1 MTSLSSI
8 QLKVAEAK
16 QQRDVGRSIARID
29 SDAMKV
35 IGVTVG
41 DVIEIQGK
49 KTTPA
54 KAWPAYPEDQ
64 GLGLIRIDG
73 FLRKNCGVSLNDYVM
88 IMKAELNFASFVE
101 LAPVDIKISV
111 DNDFI
116 RFVKDRLIDRPVVK
130 GDTILVMMLGHS
142 VPFIIVRT
150 QPTGI
155 VKISP
160 TTEVNVLG
168 EPVHETGIPGKLL
181 TLESIEKSEDLENLT
196 VSFGKIESEFD
207 AKNSELIIS
216 CEAILSFGS
225 KSVSSLFKHSLKED
239 EVPLWKNIIE
249 KRQRAVEDELKSL
262 KTTIKKL
269 LEASSIKPMKL
280 SLSQLLYELL
290 ARTSNR

>member
-1 MTSLSSI
+1 VTDLSSI

-49 KTTPA
+49 KITPA

-101 LAPVDIKISV
+101 LAPVAIKISV
-111 DNDFI
+111 DNDFKK
-116 RFVKDRLIDRPVVK
+116 FVTDRLIDRPVIR
-130 GDTILVMMLGHS
+130 GDTILIMMLGHS
-142 VPFIIVRT
+142 VPFTIVNTR
-150 QPTGI
+150 PAGI
-155 VKISP
+155 VKITP
-160 TTEVNVLG
+160 TTEVNILG
-168 EPVHETGIPGKLL
+168 EPVPGVTVPGMACEVLIGTPEILDDL
-181 TLESIEKSEDLENLT
+181 TL
-196 VSFGKIESEFD
+196 SFGNIESEFD
-207 AKNSELIIS
+207 AKSGELIIS
-216 CEAILSFGS
+216 CEVILSLGS
-225 KSVSSLFKHSLKED
+225 EKVSELFKHSLKED
-239 EVPLWKNIIE
+239 EVPEWKNIIDRRQKAIE
-249 KRQRAVEDELKSL
+249 KELRSL

-269 LEASSIKPMKL
+269 LEASSIRPLKV
-280 SLSQLLYELL
+280 SLFRVLDELL
-290 ARTSNR
+290 LRTSNI